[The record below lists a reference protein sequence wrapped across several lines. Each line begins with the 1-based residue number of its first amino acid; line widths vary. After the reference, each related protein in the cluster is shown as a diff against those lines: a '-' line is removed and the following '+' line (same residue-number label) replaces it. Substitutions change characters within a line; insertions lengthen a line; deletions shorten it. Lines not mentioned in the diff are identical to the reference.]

1 MLERRNYDKT
11 FADELAKDFC
21 QIARINLKD
30 GSRYGDAPAFR
41 ALLYKV
47 LNELNDM
54 NDRMISEW
62 FKEQKIVRNRS
73 SIFHALK
80 KVGTYYNSS
89 RPFRVVY
96 DIYFNDRREENIKR
110 ERIRL
115 EKLKARTK
123 NIKQIVSRVDSD
135 RLNML
140 IDTVPEER
148 REEVFNVVN
157 LRIKSWSWKSKDQC
171 EIIESSTSMD
181 GMHW

>member
-54 NDRMISEW
+54 NDRMISEY

-80 KVGTYYNSS
+80 KVTIHQDHLEQ
-89 RPFRVVY
+89 FM
-96 DIYFNDRREENIKR
+96 IFTLMIK
-110 ERIRL
+110 
-115 EKLKARTK
+115 EK
-123 NIKQIVSRVDSD
+123 
-135 RLNML
+135 
-140 IDTVPEER
+140 
-148 REEVFNVVN
+148 
-157 LRIKSWSWKSKDQC
+157 
-171 EIIESSTSMD
+171 II
-181 GMHW
+181 